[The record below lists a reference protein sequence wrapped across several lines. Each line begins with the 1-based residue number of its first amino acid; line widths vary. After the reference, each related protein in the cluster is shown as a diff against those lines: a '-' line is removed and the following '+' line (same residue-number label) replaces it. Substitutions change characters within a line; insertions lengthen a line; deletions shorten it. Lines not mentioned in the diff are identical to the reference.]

1 MSMESTPQ
9 NENVTTPSRAEP
21 LSAWFDPREPWKSSF
36 LGVMRAL
43 AAQEQSAPVPGTAH
57 LPQEERHRIG
67 QRPSLRFAPSEV
79 AAVTQEDDRI
89 RLSLYSLGIW
99 GPQGPM
105 PLHMSEQA
113 YTRAES
119 HHDSTLT
126 DFADM
131 FHHRAL
137 SLFYRAW
144 AAGQSTAS
152 LDRPSQ
158 ERFTFYIGSLI
169 GDDPEDS
176 AGLHPST
183 HARYAAASHL
193 VREARSP
200 EGLARALSFYFGV
213 DVAVEEYVPY
223 WMPLEMKNRSVLGM
237 PSPCAALGEQATL
250 GQSIPDCQHRFRLV
264 MGPLSLEQ
272 YLRLTPHGDD
282 LPTLVDW
289 VRTFVGFELDWELK
303 LVLKPRAAPCAQTR
317 PGHRLGYSTWLG
329 QATDDLTVVG
339 MIFEPDHYRDAKT

>member
-1 MSMESTPQ
+1 MSTPPLPPEPASP
-9 NENVTTPSRAEP
+9 NLGGP
-21 LSAWFDPREPWKSSF
+21 LSAWFDPDRPWNSSF
-36 LGVMRAL
+36 LSLMRAL
-43 AAQEQSAPVPGTAH
+43 AAQDQDVPLPGTAL

-67 QRPSLRFAPSEV
+67 QRASLKFAPSEV
-79 AAVTQEDDRI
+79 AAVAREGRHI
-89 RLSLYSLGIW
+89 RVQLHSLGIW

-105 PLHMSEQA
+105 PLHMSEHA

-119 HHDSTLT
+119 QHDSTLT

-152 LDRPSQ
+152 LDRPAQ

-169 GDDPEDS
+169 GDDPQDS
-176 AGLHPST
+176 ACLHPST

-193 VREARSP
+193 VREARNP

-213 DVAVEEYVPY
+213 EVAVEEFVPH
-223 WMPLEMKNRSVLGM
+223 WMPLELSNRSVLGN
-237 PSPCAALGEQATL
+237 PSPCAALGVQATL

-264 MGPLSLEQ
+264 MGPLSLQQ

-289 VRTFVGFELDWELK
+289 VRTFVGHELDWELK
-303 LVLKPRAAPCAQTR
+303 LLIKPRAAPCAQAQ

-329 QATDDLTVVG
+329 QAASDLPVVG
-339 MIFEPDHYRDAKT
+339 MVFEPGHYRETRP

>member
-1 MSMESTPQ
+1 MAALPPQ
-9 NENVTTPSRAEP
+9 QAREPVRPAAPLAE
-21 LSAWFDPREPWKSSF
+21 WFDPEQPWKSSF
-36 LGVMRAL
+36 ISLMRAL
-43 AAQEQSAPVPGTAH
+43 AAQNSDVPIPGTAL
-57 LPQEERHRIG
+57 LPQEENHRIG
-67 QRPSLRFAPSEV
+67 QRASLRFAPSEV
-79 AAVTQEDDRI
+79 ATVVQDGRHI
-89 RLSLYSLGIW
+89 RVQLYSLGIW

-113 YTRAES
+113 YTRVES
-119 HHDSTLT
+119 HHDRTLT
-126 DFADM
+126 DFADI

-152 LDRPSQ
+152 LDRPSD

-169 GDDPEDS
+169 GDDPKDS
-176 AGLHPST
+176 ASLHPST

-193 VREARSP
+193 VREARNP
-200 EGLARALSFYFGV
+200 DGLARALSFYFGV
-213 DVAVEEYVPY
+213 QVEVEEFVPY
-223 WMPLEMKNRSVLGM
+223 WMPLDLANRSVLGS
-237 PSPCAALGEQATL
+237 PSPCAALGDQAML

-289 VRTFVGFELDWELK
+289 VRTFIGHEFDWELK
-303 LVLKPRAAPCAQTR
+303 LLIQPRAAPGAR
-317 PGHRLGYSTWLG
+317 ALPEHRLGYSTWLG
-329 QATDDLTVVG
+329 QASADVPVVG
-339 MIFEPDHYRDAKT
+339 MVFEPEFYRDTRP